1 MNNHNADDGSRE
13 RLLGRITALL
23 WVVVIALA
31 VTFFYYASSFW
42 ITLLLS
48 GFLAILVEPLVAL
61 IERLRVPRSVAATL
75 VIVLG
80 VLLVSAT
87 LYVFYNK
94 AAAFMETLPEFTG
107 KVRHAVEPV
116 TKKYRKSKRM
126 LDS

>member
-1 MNNHNADDGSRE
+1 
-13 RLLGRITALL
+13 
-23 WVVVIALA
+23 
-31 VTFFYYASSFW
+31 
-42 ITLLLS
+42 
-48 GFLAILVEPLVAL
+48 
-61 IERLRVPRSVAATL
+61 VPRSVAATL